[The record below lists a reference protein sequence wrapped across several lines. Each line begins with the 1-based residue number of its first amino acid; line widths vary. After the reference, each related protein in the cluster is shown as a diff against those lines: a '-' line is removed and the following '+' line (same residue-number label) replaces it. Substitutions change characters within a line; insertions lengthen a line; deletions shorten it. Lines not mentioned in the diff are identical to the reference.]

1 MAIEGAL
8 AVKPLTE
15 TELCCW
21 LNFLNAQT
29 NLSRRLD
36 AELVAAHR
44 LSLAEFTVL
53 QQLVLGGGYLRMS
66 ELAET
71 VLLSPSGAS
80 RLVDR
85 MVAAGL
91 IERRPCD
98 LDGRVTYAAITE
110 RGRARVADAEPTQAA
125 ALRRLFLDR
134 FSPHELK
141 EIADLLT
148 RVAPAC
154 RAWRAGA

>member
-1 MAIEGAL
+1 MEGAA
-8 AVKPLTE
+8 AVRALTE
-15 TELCCW
+15 AELCCW

-53 QQLVLGGGYLRMS
+53 QQLVLGGGHLRMS

-110 RGRARVADAEPTQAA
+110 RGRARVAEAEPTQAA
-125 ALRRLFLDR
+125 ALRRLFFDR
-134 FSPHELK
+134 FSPQESK
-141 EIADLLT
+141 DITDLMM
-148 RVAPAC
+148 RVASAC
-154 RAWRAGA
+154 RALRAGA